1 MRRKGGVFL
10 DFFFRKMAEKDAENF
25 PIRERIGLPPLAR
38 QSDPDLPQTSSGR
51 CLYMSHTPKCDFI
64 FL

>member
-25 PIRERIGLPPLAR
+25 PIRERIGLPPLA
-38 QSDPDLPQTSSGR
+38 
-51 CLYMSHTPKCDFI
+51 
-64 FL
+64 